1 MTTGKTKALTYGPL
15 SVCKVISLLFNTL
28 SRFIIAFISMN
39 RSLLIS
45 WLQSPSTVILRAESL
60 QSYLTLCNPI
70 DCSSPGSSVLGILQA
85 RILEWVAISYSRYLS
100 DQGIKSP
107 SLMALA
113 LAGGFF
119 TTSATWEDHSDFGV
133 QENIIYHCFH
143 FFSFYLPSSN
153 GTGCHYLS
161 FSNTEC

>member
-1 MTTGKTKALTYGPL
+1 MTTGKTIALTYGPL

-60 QSYLTLCNPI
+60 QSYLTLCNPM

-85 RILEWVAISYSRYLS
+85 RILEWAILVSTMSSSNWRVSSIRSFPNAAFSLRSYVKGPTCASN
-100 DQGIKSP
+100 
-107 SLMALA
+107 
-113 LAGGFF
+113 
-119 TTSATWEDHSDFGV
+119 ATW
-133 QENIIYHCFH
+133 
-143 FFSFYLPSSN
+143 LPYCIAQSPVRRQKS
-153 GTGCHYLS
+153 HK
-161 FSNTEC
+161 